1 MPVQEFVDF
10 LGKHPPFDRLDGAD
24 LQRLSRHVQ
33 VGFYPAGA
41 SVVGPDTG
49 PLDHLA
55 VIRTGIVHVL
65 DRGLVVDELGPGD
78 TVGQF
83 SLLSGLPPTQ
93 VAKAAVDTLLY
104 VLPDPRTI
112 LAEPEMLR
120 FSNGRTLGRSS
131 LLASTVVDSTLR
143 PVADY
148 MRPPLWCDSQAT
160 IREAAHLM
168 TEECAS
174 CVLVRLGHDIGIM
187 TDSDCRKQVATGDF
201 SIHSPVSSIASSPA
215 LTIPHDATAAAA
227 FVTMVHRGVHHLLV
241 VDTATGEPVGVCR
254 AIDLA
259 AAEIRDPL
267 TIRSAIES
275 ADDEEALAQA
285 ASQLLPTIVTLYD
298 AGVPPLR
305 IGALHSAMVEALL
318 EKCIGRVAPF
328 ASDESESYSWLLL
341 GSFARREPLPTSDL
355 DTALMW
361 VGPSD
366 PERGAT
372 LREAAEQVI
381 TTFEACGLERCPD
394 GANASN
400 PLFNRSYDEW
410 LSRARLWRERP
421 DTEGAL
427 LLSAMQADSWAV
439 TGVVRSRQL
448 GRDIRDLPNDDSF
461 VRRSLVEALAHR
473 PPVGFVKDFIVDHEG
488 VHRGQ
493 LDLKRGGLNP
503 IVGIGRWMALHTRSP
518 ISSTQERIK
527 VGLEAGLLSA
537 DEAAQLAYAHE
548 QVYELLF
555 ERQVAS
561 VRAGEPVS
569 TWIDPKGVDSLR
581 RRHLRQSFKAI
592 SHVQERL
599 EAEWT
604 TRL

>member
-1 MPVQEFVDF
+1 MQEFVDF
-10 LGKHPPFDRLDGAD
+10 LAKHAPFDRLDGAD
-24 LQRLSRHVQ
+24 LRRLSRHLE

-41 SVVGPDTG
+41 SVVGPDVG

-55 VIRTGIVHVL
+55 VVRTGIVHVL
-65 DRGLVVDELGPGD
+65 DRGAVVDELGPGD
-78 TVGQF
+78 IFGQL

-104 VLPDPRTI
+104 FLPDPRTI
-112 LAEPEMLR
+112 LERPELLR
-120 FSNGRTLGRSS
+120 FSSAGTSGRSS

-143 PVADY
+143 PVTDY
-148 MRPPLWCDSQAT
+148 TSPPVWCDSRVT
-160 IREAAHLM
+160 IREAARVM
-168 TEECAS
+168 TKEHAS
-174 CVLVRLGHDIGIM
+174 CVLIRLGRDIGIM

-215 LTIPHDATAAAA
+215 LTIPADATAAAA
-227 FVTMVHRGVHHLLV
+227 FLTMVHRGVHHLLV
-241 VDTATGEPVGVCR
+241 VDTTGEPVGVCR

-267 TIRSAIES
+267 TIRSAIDS
-275 ADDEEALAQA
+275 ADDEGDLAEA
-285 ASQLLPTIVTLYD
+285 ASQLLPTIVALYD
-298 AGVPPLR
+298 AGIPPLR
-305 IGALHSAMVEALL
+305 IAALHSAMVEAIL
-318 EKCIGRVAPF
+318 EKCIGWVEPF
-328 ASDESESYSWLLL
+328 ASDEAQEYSWLLL

-355 DTALMW
+355 DTALLW
-361 VGPSD
+361 LGPAD
-366 PERGAT
+366 PDRSAA
-372 LREAAEQVI
+372 LRDAADTVI
-381 TTFEACGLERCPD
+381 SEFEACGLERCPD

-410 LSRARLWRERP
+410 LGRARLWRDQP

-427 LLSAMQADSWAV
+427 LLGAMQADSRPV
-439 TGVVRSRQL
+439 TGVVPSRQL
-448 GRDIRDLPNDDSF
+448 GQEIRALPNDEAF
-461 VRRSLVEALAHR
+461 VRRSLVEVLAR
-473 PPVGFVKDFIVDHEG
+473 KPPVGFVKDFIVDHEG

-493 LDLKRGGLNP
+493 LNLKRGGLSP
-503 IVGIGRWMALHTRSP
+503 IVGIGRWIALHTRSP

-555 ERQVAS
+555 ESQIAS
-561 VRAGEPVS
+561 IRGGVPVS
-569 TWIDPKGVDSLR
+569 TWIDPKSVDSLR

-592 SHVQERL
+592 SHLQERL

-604 TRL
+604 TRR